1 MNRINTMT
9 LKDPMHGDYDGI
21 TSAQI
26 YAHFSQDA
34 GGDLYRASEMH
45 GASLRNKRPQCTRAV
60 SLALFGLV
68 AITELLDEEAL
79 RFAVSAANPAL
90 ERVLRRGGHM
100 RLQGASRCG
109 IAHRVPGAPD

>member
-9 LKDPMHGDYDGI
+9 LKDPMHGDNDGI

-45 GASLRNKRPQCTRAV
+45 GASLRNKRPQVGVHA
-60 SLALFGLV
+60 
-68 AITELLDEEAL
+68 
-79 RFAVSAANPAL
+79 
-90 ERVLRRGGHM
+90 
-100 RLQGASRCG
+100 RCPWPFS
-109 IAHRVPGAPD
+109 VW